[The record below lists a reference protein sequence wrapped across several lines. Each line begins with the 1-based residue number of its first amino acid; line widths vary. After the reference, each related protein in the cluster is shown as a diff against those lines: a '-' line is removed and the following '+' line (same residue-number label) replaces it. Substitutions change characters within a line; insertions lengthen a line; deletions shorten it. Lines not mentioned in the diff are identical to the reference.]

1 MNFLVLEGVDGSGK
15 STQTKMLRAYLD
27 SKGIAHKYVHF
38 PRMDTGI
45 YGELIAR
52 FLRGDLGDLKS
63 VDPYLVA
70 LIYAGDR
77 KDAASEIRQ
86 WLDEGLFVL
95 LDRYVYSNIAFQ
107 CAKVQSLEKQEEL
120 RKWILHLEYTYNKI
134 PRPDLNILLNV
145 PFEFTQKK
153 LTGNRTGEER
163 DYLKGLKDIHE
174 DDLSFQKNVRDLY
187 LWQAETCDDLKIID
201 CTDAHGAM
209 QKPELIFSKILN
221 LIQPN
226 S

>member
-15 STQTKMLRAYLD
+15 STQIRMLRTYLESRD
-27 SKGIAHKYVHF
+27 IVYKYVHF
-38 PRMDTGI
+38 PRMETGI

-52 FLRGDLGDLKS
+52 FLRGDLGDLNS

-77 KDAASEIRQ
+77 KDAALEIRQ
-86 WLDEGLFVL
+86 WLDEGVFVL

-107 CAKVQSLEKQEEL
+107 CAKVPTYEKQEEL
-120 RKWILHLEYTYNKI
+120 RKWILNLEYAYNQI

-145 PFEFTQKK
+145 PFDFTQKK
-153 LTGNRTGEER
+153 LTGERMGDER
-163 DYLKGLKDIHE
+163 DYLKGMKDIHE
-174 DDLSFQKNVRDLY
+174 DDLSFQKRVRDMY
-187 LWQAETCDDLKIID
+187 IWQAETCDDLRIID
-201 CTDAHGAM
+201 CTDARGDM
-209 QKPELIFSKILN
+209 QKPEIIFSEIIK
-221 LIQPN
+221 LIQFN